1 MTQFSSRSV
10 LTVFDTLDSTSAEA
24 RRRAEAGALKGND
37 SPKGNGGPQWIVAL
51 RQTAGYGRRGRSWTQ
66 EAGDFAGS
74 LLFAP
79 DAPRDALGQ
88 LSFAAALAVYDAL
101 EGLVS
106 NGDMRI
112 KWPNDVLVDGAKISG
127 LLLEMVETGAGPA
140 LILGIGINVVT
151 KPADVPYKATRLLDH
166 GLVTPIAPADLA
178 RRLDAAFWVHYDR
191 WLAEGFAPLRAAW
204 LERAAGLG
212 AAVTVRLPDE
222 TADGVFED
230 LDDTGG
236 LVLRMNTGT
245 RIINAGDVY
254 FGASR
259 RDG

>member
-10 LTVFDTLDSTSAEA
+10 LTVFDTIDSTSAEA

-37 SPKGNGGPQWIVAL
+37 GPQWIVAL

-79 DAPRDALGQ
+79 DAPKDVFGQ

-101 EGLVS
+101 EGLVP

-112 KWPNDVLVDGAKISG
+112 KWPNDILVNGAKLCG

-140 LILGIGINVVT
+140 LILGIGVNVVT
-151 KPADVPYKATRLLDH
+151 KPTDVPYKATRLLDH

-212 AAVTVRLPDE
+212 AAVTVRMPDE
-222 TADGVFED
+222 TVDGLFED

-236 LVLRMNTGT
+236 LVLRMKTGT

-259 RDG
+259 PDG